1 MSFTPDGQVHEY
13 ASPGTDDLTEED
25 RLYSSL
31 PYGNK
36 ALYVDAFFGNVAN
49 LDNGRTWSTPW
60 VIDDPAVYVIP
71 PQGQT
76 VRNLT
81 SGGGQTTSRGGE
93 SPSVVNRL
101 FGTWRR

>member
-1 MSFTPDGQVHEY
+1 M
-13 ASPGTDDLTEED
+13 
-25 RLYSSL
+25 
-31 PYGNK
+31 
-36 ALYVDAFFGNVAN
+36 YVDTFFVNVAN

-81 SGGGQTTSRGGE
+81 SGGGQTASGSGGG
-93 SPSVVNRL
+93 SPSVVNRM
-101 FGTWRR
+101 FNSWRR